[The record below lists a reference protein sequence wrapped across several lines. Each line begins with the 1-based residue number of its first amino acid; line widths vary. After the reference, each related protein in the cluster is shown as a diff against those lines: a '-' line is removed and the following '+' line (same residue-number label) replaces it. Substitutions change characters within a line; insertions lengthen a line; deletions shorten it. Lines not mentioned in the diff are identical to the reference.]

1 MKKVSVTLGA
11 LALVAIA
18 GQGVY
23 VSSAEAANVKYCVC
37 HEAGGEWVQA
47 RSDDVGPIVACTD
60 DFTPAMFNPGDGT
73 RSLKSHL
80 NHGDEE
86 VCKQPAGK
94 FDCDRD
100 ITATPCL

>member
-1 MKKVSVTLGA
+1 MKKLSVTLGA

-23 VSSAEAANVKYCVC
+23 VNSAEAANVKYCVC
-37 HEAGGEWVQA
+37 HIAGGEWVQA
-47 RSDDVGPIVACTD
+47 RSEDVSVAVSCTAA
-60 DFTPAMFNPGDGT
+60 FVPESIPGDAT

-80 NHGDEE
+80 NHGDEK
-86 VCKQPAGK
+86 VCEQPPGK

-100 ITATPCL
+100 ITATDCP